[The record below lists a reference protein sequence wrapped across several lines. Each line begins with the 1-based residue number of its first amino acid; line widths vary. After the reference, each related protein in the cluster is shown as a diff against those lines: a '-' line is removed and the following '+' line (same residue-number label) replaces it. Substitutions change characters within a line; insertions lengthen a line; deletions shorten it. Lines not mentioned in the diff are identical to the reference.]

1 MNNKWYIEA
10 DIDFLLFPKASEAL
24 NEKFKDAKRKWIA
37 KIRDSK
43 IPEWWK
49 RAMKLDGG
57 GIHKRKFYGGYKLY
71 YTNSGKYDY
80 MEVIEKGRPRY
91 DMKPALLR
99 RGKMGKNGM
108 YRIVPINKGGVKFR
122 AVNAL
127 SRGWFYPEIPKTDA
141 YKSIKEDIQG
151 YIESDE
157 FQGLYA
163 NELMQGKSNNYT
175 SQNNYISDSNTADN
189 AGKIQPI
196 EDYNLESQIDRA
208 IRDIFK

>member
-10 DIDFLLFPKASEAL
+10 DIDFLLFPKASESL
-24 NEKFKDAKRKWIA
+24 NEKFKDAKRTWIA

-99 RGKMGKNGM
+99 RGKLGRNGM

-122 AVNAL
+122 VVNAL
-127 SRGWFYPEIPKTDA
+127 SLGWFYPEIPKTNA
-141 YKSIKEDIQG
+141 FQSIQQDIKG
-151 YIESDE
+151 YLESEE
-157 FQGLYA
+157 FQSIYTR
-163 NELMQGKSNNYT
+163 ELLEGKANNYT
-175 SQNNYISDSNTADN
+175 SSNKNTITNNMTNETQS
-189 AGKIQPI
+189 I
-196 EDYNLESQIDRA
+196 EDFNLDSQVDRA
-208 IRDIFK
+208 IRNIFK